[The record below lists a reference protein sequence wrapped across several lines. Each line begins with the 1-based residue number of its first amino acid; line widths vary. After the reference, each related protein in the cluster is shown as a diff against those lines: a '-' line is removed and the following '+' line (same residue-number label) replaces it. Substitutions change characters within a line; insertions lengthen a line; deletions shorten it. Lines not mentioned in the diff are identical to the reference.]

1 MAVNRPSPTFLI
13 WTPTKKAE
21 VARKEDLFR
30 RHQHA
35 ARVNHQMRMDHSK
48 TAKQVSKDERP
59 QPRALFP
66 KTVTQQTKGANLSA
80 CMFPSAWLERP
91 LSPACIDPF
100 DVFCVKGLPGHAQH
114 ALKFCEYPPSGLE
127 KVGLILSDDSPM
139 AYLCKFV

>member
-1 MAVNRPSPTFLI
+1 MAAGRLSPTFLI
-13 WTPTKKAE
+13 WTPTQKAE
-21 VARKEDLFR
+21 DARKEDLFR

-35 ARVNHQMRMDHSK
+35 ARVNHQMRKDHSK